1 MKPEEI
7 TLLYGSEFW
16 DCLESLCKIAKE
28 RAIFASAYVNLSTV
42 KKYRSFLSKDVIHYL
57 IARNDNKTYNLPDS
71 NLILVDSTYFHSK
84 IYLIDEYVI
93 IGSQNLY
100 DAEKEGE
107 FNVLFKFSYNSA
119 STVFYQSLIKII
131 EDDPVTPEPVNRLF
145 LDLYDID
152 STCPFCNNEFSDP
165 ASIYLCPGYG
175 DGTTF
180 VSESDCE
187 GYNNIGYCKYC
198 LVENRIPIP
207 SALCC
212 DDSGCGFGINTSTL
226 TLLHHAINPPKD
238 EKLKKAQEF
247 LRLFNL
253 IHRSLGNKTI
263 EFFEA
268 LELRGQVYSTP
279 LKRKPIQI
287 S

>member
-180 VSESDCE
+180 VSESDC
-187 GYNNIGYCKYC
+187 
-198 LVENRIPIP
+198 
-207 SALCC
+207 C
-212 DDSGCGFGINTSTL
+212 DDSGCGFGINTYTL